1 MNTID
6 SYHFG
11 QIVING
17 KRYSSDVIIFPDRV
31 QGGWCRKKS
40 HELTLKDIAGILNEN
55 PEILLVG
62 TGASGLMSVLPE
74 VTQEAEAR
82 NIQLIAEPTKEA
94 CDIYDQ
100 LCHSQRV
107 VAALHLT
114 C

>member
-17 KRYSSDVIIFPDRV
+17 KSYSSDVIIFPDRI
-31 QGGWCRKKS
+31 QGTWWRSKS
-40 HELTLKDIAGILNEN
+40 HQLTLADITGVLTEN
-55 PEILLVG
+55 PEVLIVG
-62 TGASGLMSVLPE
+62 TGASGQMRVLSE
-74 VTQEAEAR
+74 VQQETEAR
-82 NIQLIAEPTKEA
+82 DIELVVQPTSEA
-94 CDIYDQ
+94 CDIYNQ
-100 LCHSQRV
+100 LSRVQRV